1 MIMKKK
7 KSTTFKVIIT
17 ILIVLLVLIVA
28 AAIFI
33 FTKLHSFNNS
43 INESLDREHSQLRH
57 KAAKEG
63 DPMTVVLYGIDD
75 DAERQQENL
84 GQRSDSIVLMSINP
98 DDKKTVMVSVPR
110 DTRTKIVGHGT
121 TEKINH
127 AYAYGGPK
135 MAVNSLENLMD
146 VPVDH
151 YIAINMDG
159 VKTVVDELG
168 GVDITSNGTFT
179 TKSQT
184 PFHFEKGKKYHM
196 DGKEAL
202 AYMRSRKED
211 GAGGDEGR
219 QLRQQQV
226 ITAAAKEAF
235 SVNSVTKLNGI
246 FKAAQDNLKTDL
258 SFVQLN
264 RFKSDYDKAQDNV
277 ERLTINGQN
286 ALGDDNLYYFY
297 PEKNSLNEVKQKLKE
312 NLNLS

>member
-1 MIMKKK
+1 MKKK
-7 KSTTFKVIIT
+7 KSTIFKVLLTIIIIVV
-17 ILIVLLVLIVA
+17 IL
-28 AAIFI
+28 AIIAGVYLFSKI
-33 FTKLHSFNNS
+33 HSLSDS
-43 INESLDREHSQLRH
+43 ITNPLDRDKSELRD
-57 KAAKEG
+57 KPAKEG

-75 DAERQQENL
+75 DAQREQQGM

-98 DDKKTVMVSVPR
+98 KDKKTVMVSVPR
-110 DTRTKIVGHGT
+110 DTRAKIVGKGT

-135 MAVNSLENLMD
+135 MAVNSLEKLMD

-151 YIAINMDG
+151 YISIDMDG

-168 GVDITSNGTFT
+168 GVTITSNGSFITKDSTNTYQFT
-179 TKSQT
+179 
-184 PFHFEKGKKYHM
+184 KGEQYKM

-226 ITAAAKEAF
+226 ITAVAREAF

-297 PEKNSLNEVKQKLKE
+297 PDKNSLKEVNEKLKE
-312 NLNLS
+312 NLNLN

>member
-1 MIMKKK
+1 MKKK
-7 KSTTFKVIIT
+7 KSTIFKVLLTIIIIVV
-17 ILIVLLVLIVA
+17 IL
-28 AAIFI
+28 AIIAGVYLFSKI
-33 FTKLHSFNNS
+33 HSLSDS
-43 INESLDREHSQLRH
+43 ITNPLDRDKSELRD
-57 KAAKEG
+57 KPAKEG

-75 DAERQQENL
+75 DAQREQQGM
-84 GQRSDSIVLMSINP
+84 GQRSNSIVLMSINP
-98 DDKKTVMVSVPR
+98 KDKKTVMVSVPR
-110 DTRTKIVGHGT
+110 DTRAKIVGKGT

-135 MAVNSLENLMD
+135 MAVNSLEKLMD

-151 YIAINMDG
+151 YISIDMDG

-168 GVDITSNGTFT
+168 GVTITSNGSFITKDSTNTYQFT
-179 TKSQT
+179 
-184 PFHFEKGKKYHM
+184 KGEQYKM

-226 ITAAAKEAF
+226 ITAVAREAF

-258 SFVQLN
+258 NFVQLN

-277 ERLTINGQN
+277 KRLTINGQN
-286 ALGDDNLYYFY
+286 TLGDDNLYYFY
-297 PEKNSLNEVKQKLKE
+297 PDKNSLKEVKEKLKE
-312 NLNLS
+312 NLNLN

>member
-1 MIMKKK
+1 MKKK

-17 ILIVLLVLIVA
+17 ILIILLVLIVA
-28 AAIFI
+28 AAIFV
-33 FTKLHSFNNS
+33 FTKLHSLNNS
-43 INESLDREHSQLRH
+43 INEPLDRDHSQLRQ

-98 DDKKTVMVSVPR
+98 EDKKTVMVSVPR
-110 DTRTKIVGHGT
+110 DTRAKIVGHGT

-135 MAVNSLENLMD
+135 MAVNSLEELMD

-159 VKTVVDELG
+159 VKTVVDELN
-168 GVDITSNGTFT
+168 GVDITSNATFT
-179 TKSQT
+179 
-184 PFHFEKGKKYHM
+184 FHGYKFEKGQKYHM
-196 DGKEAL
+196 DGDKAL
-202 AYMRSRKED
+202 TYMRSRKED

-226 ITAAAKEAF
+226 ITAVAREAF

-297 PEKNSLNEVKQKLKE
+297 PDKNSLKEVKEKLKE
-312 NLNLS
+312 NLNLN

>member
-1 MIMKKK
+1 MKKK
-7 KSTTFKVIIT
+7 KSTIFKVLLTIIIIVV
-17 ILIVLLVLIVA
+17 IL
-28 AAIFI
+28 AIIAGVYLFSKI
-33 FTKLHSFNNS
+33 HSLSDS
-43 INESLDREHSQLRH
+43 ITNPLDRDKSELRD
-57 KAAKEG
+57 KPAKEG

-75 DAERQQENL
+75 DAQREQQGM
-84 GQRSDSIVLMSINP
+84 GQRSDSIVLMSVNP
-98 DDKKTVMVSVPR
+98 KDKKTVMVSVPR
-110 DTRTKIVGHGT
+110 DTRAKIVGKGT

-135 MAVNSLENLMD
+135 MAVNSLEKLMD

-151 YIAINMDG
+151 YISIDMDG

-168 GVDITSNGTFT
+168 GVNVTSNASFT
-179 TKSQT
+179 TKTTNGTYSFKHGQSY
-184 PFHFEKGKKYHM
+184 KM
-196 DGKEAL
+196 DGKKAL

-226 ITAAAKEAF
+226 ITAVAREAF
-235 SVNSVTKLNGI
+235 SVNSVTKLNGM

-297 PEKNSLNEVKQKLKE
+297 PDKNSLKEVKEKLKE
-312 NLNLS
+312 NLNLN

>member
-1 MIMKKK
+1 MKKK
-7 KSTTFKVIIT
+7 RSTTFKVIVA
-17 ILIVLLVLIVA
+17 ILIFIIVLII
-28 AAIFI
+28 AIGI
-33 FTKLHSFNNS
+33 FVFAKLHSLSNS
-43 INESLDREHSQLRH
+43 INSPLDREHSQLRD
-57 KAAKEG
+57 KPAKEG
-63 DPMTVVLYGIDD
+63 DPMTVVLYGVDD

-98 DDKKTVMVSVPR
+98 EDKKTVMVSVPR
-110 DTRTKIVGHGT
+110 DTRAKIVGHGT

-135 MAVNSLENLMD
+135 MAVNSLEELMD

-168 GVDITSNGTFT
+168 GVDITSNATFT
-179 TKSQT
+179 
-184 PFHFEKGKKYHM
+184 FHGYNFEQGKKYHM
-196 DGKEAL
+196 DGDQAL
-202 AYMRSRKED
+202 TYMRSRKEN

-226 ITAAAKEAF
+226 ITAVAKEAF
-235 SVNSVTKLNGI
+235 SMNSVTKLNGI
-246 FKAAQDNLKTDL
+246 FKAAQNNLKTDL

-277 ERLTINGQN
+277 ERLTIDGQN

-297 PEKNSLNEVKQKLKE
+297 PDDNSLKDIKKKLKD
-312 NLNLS
+312 NLELN

>member
-17 ILIVLLVLIVA
+17 ILIVLLVLIVV

-33 FTKLHSFNNS
+33 FTKLHSLNNS

-168 GVDITSNGTFT
+168 GVDVTSNATF
-179 TKSQT
+179 K
-184 PFHFEKGKKYHM
+184 FHEYDFVKGEKYHM
-196 DGKEAL
+196 SGDEAL
-202 AYMRSRKED
+202 KYMRSRKED

-226 ITAAAKEAF
+226 ITAVAREAF
-235 SVNSVTKLNGI
+235 SVNSVTKLNGL

-297 PEKNSLNEVKQKLKE
+297 PDENSLKEVRKKLYD
-312 NLNLS
+312 NLD

>member
-1 MIMKKK
+1 MKKK

-17 ILIVLLVLIVA
+17 ILIILLVLIVA
-28 AAIFI
+28 AAIFV
-33 FTKLHSFNNS
+33 FTKLHSLNNS
-43 INESLDREHSQLRH
+43 INESLDRDHSQLRQ

-98 DDKKTVMVSVPR
+98 EDKKTVMVSVPR
-110 DTRTKIVGHGT
+110 DTRAKIVGHGT

-135 MAVNSLENLMD
+135 MAVNSLEKLMD
-146 VPVDH
+146 VSVDH
-151 YIAINMDG
+151 YISIDMDG

-168 GVDITSNGTFT
+168 GVTITSNGSFITKDSTNTYQFT
-179 TKSQT
+179 
-184 PFHFEKGKKYHM
+184 KGEQYKM
-196 DGKEAL
+196 DGKKAL

-226 ITAAAKEAF
+226 ITAVAREAF

-277 ERLTINGQN
+277 KRLTINGQN

-297 PEKNSLNEVKQKLKE
+297 PDKNSLKEVNEKLKE
-312 NLNLS
+312 NLNLN

>member
-1 MIMKKK
+1 MKKK

-17 ILIVLLVLIVA
+17 ILIILLVLIVA
-28 AAIFI
+28 AAIFV
-33 FTKLHSFNNS
+33 FTKLHSLNNS
-43 INESLDREHSQLRH
+43 INESLDRDHSQLRQ

-98 DDKKTVMVSVPR
+98 KDKKTVMVSVPR
-110 DTRTKIVGHGT
+110 DTRAKIVGKGT

-135 MAVNSLENLMD
+135 MAVNSLEKLMD

-151 YIAINMDG
+151 YISIDMDG

-168 GVDITSNGTFT
+168 GVTITSNGSFITKDSTNTYQFT
-179 TKSQT
+179 
-184 PFHFEKGKKYHM
+184 KGEQYKM
-196 DGKEAL
+196 DGKKAL

-226 ITAAAKEAF
+226 ITAVAREAF

-258 SFVQLN
+258 SFIQLN

-297 PEKNSLNEVKQKLKE
+297 PDKNSLKEVKEKLKE
-312 NLNLS
+312 NLNLN

>member
-1 MIMKKK
+1 MKKK

-17 ILIVLLVLIVA
+17 ILIILLVLIVA
-28 AAIFI
+28 AAIFV
-33 FTKLHSFNNS
+33 FTKLHSLNNS
-43 INESLDREHSQLRH
+43 INESLDRDHSQLRQ

-98 DDKKTVMVSVPR
+98 EDKKTVMVSVPR
-110 DTRTKIVGHGT
+110 DTRAKIVGHGT

-135 MAVNSLENLMD
+135 MAVNSLEKLMD

-151 YIAINMDG
+151 YISIDMDG

-168 GVDITSNGTFT
+168 GVTITSNGSFITKDSTNTYQFT
-179 TKSQT
+179 
-184 PFHFEKGKKYHM
+184 KGEQYKM
-196 DGKEAL
+196 DGKKAL

-226 ITAAAKEAF
+226 ITAVAREAF

-277 ERLTINGQN
+277 KRLTINGQN

-297 PEKNSLNEVKQKLKE
+297 PDKNSLKEVNEKLKE
-312 NLNLS
+312 NLNLN

>member
-1 MIMKKK
+1 MKKK

-17 ILIVLLVLIVA
+17 ILIILLVLIVA
-28 AAIFI
+28 AAIFV
-33 FTKLHSFNNS
+33 FTKLHSLNNS
-43 INESLDREHSQLRH
+43 INESLDRDHSQLRQ

-98 DDKKTVMVSVPR
+98 EGKKTVMVSVPR
-110 DTRTKIVGHGT
+110 DTRAKIVGHGT

-135 MAVNSLENLMD
+135 MAVNSLEKLMD

-151 YIAINMDG
+151 YISIDMDG

-168 GVDITSNGTFT
+168 GVTITSNGSFITKDSTNTYQFT
-179 TKSQT
+179 
-184 PFHFEKGKKYHM
+184 KGEQYKM
-196 DGKEAL
+196 DGKKAL

-226 ITAAAKEAF
+226 ITAVAREAF

-264 RFKSDYDKAQDNV
+264 RFKSYYDKAQDNV
-277 ERLTINGQN
+277 KRLTINGQN

-297 PEKNSLNEVKQKLKE
+297 PDKNSLKEVNEKLKE
-312 NLNLS
+312 NLNLN

>member
-1 MIMKKK
+1 MKKK
-7 KSTTFKVIIT
+7 SPVFKIIVGLLIFLLILVAVVVGYLFIKLKSLNDSVNT
-17 ILIVLLVLIVA
+17 LLNRS
-28 AAIFI
+28 
-33 FTKLHSFNNS
+33 HS
-43 INESLDREHSQLRH
+43 ELR
-57 KAAKEG
+57 KTSTKEG
-63 DPMTVVLYGIDD
+63 DPMTVVLYGIDSD
-75 DAERQQENL
+75 SQRAKENS

-98 DDKKTVMVSVPR
+98 DEKKTVMVSVPR
-110 DTRTKIVGHGT
+110 DTRAKIVGHGT

-127 AYAYGGPK
+127 AYAYGGPD
-135 MAVNSLENLMD
+135 MAVKSLEHLMG

-151 YIAINMDG
+151 YISINMDG
-159 VKTVVDELG
+159 VKTVVDEIG
-168 GVDITSNGTFT
+168 GVTLTSNGSFT
-179 TKSQT
+179 TRDSSNTYQFT
-184 PFHFEKGKKYHM
+184 KGKEYKM

-226 ITAAAKEAF
+226 ITAVAREAF

-297 PEKNSLNEVKQKLKE
+297 PDKNSLNEVKQKLKE
-312 NLNLS
+312 NLNLN

>member
-1 MIMKKK
+1 MKKK
-7 KSTTFKVIIT
+7 KSTIFKVLLTIIIIVV
-17 ILIVLLVLIVA
+17 IL
-28 AAIFI
+28 AIIAGVYLFSKI
-33 FTKLHSFNNS
+33 HSLSDS
-43 INESLDREHSQLRH
+43 ITNPLDRDKSELRD
-57 KAAKEG
+57 KPAKEG

-75 DAERQQENL
+75 DAQREQQGM

-98 DDKKTVMVSVPR
+98 KDKKTVMVSVPR
-110 DTRTKIVGHGT
+110 DTRAKIVGKGT

-135 MAVNSLENLMD
+135 MAVNSLEKLMD

-151 YIAINMDG
+151 YISIDMDG

-168 GVDITSNGTFT
+168 GVTITSNGSFITKDSTNTYQFT
-179 TKSQT
+179 
-184 PFHFEKGKKYHM
+184 KGEQYKM

-226 ITAAAKEAF
+226 ITAVAREAF

-258 SFVQLN
+258 NFVQLN

-277 ERLTINGQN
+277 KRLTINGQN
-286 ALGDDNLYYFY
+286 TLGDDNLYYFY
-297 PEKNSLNEVKQKLKE
+297 PDKNSLKEVKEKLKE
-312 NLNLS
+312 NLNLN

>member
-1 MIMKKK
+1 MKKR
-7 KSTTFKVIIT
+7 KSKLFKILLT
-17 ILIVLLVLIVA
+17 IFIVLLILAIVA
-28 AAIFI
+28 GIYI
-33 FTKLHSFNNS
+33 FTKIHSLSDNITTPLGRDKS
-43 INESLDREHSQLRH
+43 ELRD
-57 KAAKEG
+57 KPTKDG

-75 DAERQQENL
+75 DSQREQQSM

-98 DDKKTVMVSVPR
+98 KDKKTVMVSVPR
-110 DTRTKIVGHGT
+110 DTRAKIVGHGT

-151 YIAINMDG
+151 YISIDMDG
-159 VKTVVDELG
+159 VTTVVDELG
-168 GVDITSNGTFT
+168 GVTVTSNASFT
-179 TKSQT
+179 TNTTNGTYSFKQGQSY
-184 PFHFEKGKKYHM
+184 KM

-202 AYMRSRKED
+202 AYMRSRKEE

-226 ITAAAKEAF
+226 ITAVAREAF

-297 PEKNSLNEVKQKLKE
+297 PDKNSLNEVKQKLKE
-312 NLNLS
+312 NLNLN

>member
-1 MIMKKK
+1 MKKK
-7 KSTTFKVIIT
+7 KSTIFKVLLTIIIIVV
-17 ILIVLLVLIVA
+17 IL
-28 AAIFI
+28 AIIAGVYLFSKI
-33 FTKLHSFNNS
+33 HSLSDS
-43 INESLDREHSQLRH
+43 ITNPLDRDKSELRD
-57 KAAKEG
+57 KPAKEG
-63 DPMTVVLYGIDD
+63 EPMTVVLYGIDD
-75 DAERQQENL
+75 DAQREQQGM

-98 DDKKTVMVSVPR
+98 KDKKTVMVSVPR
-110 DTRTKIVGHGT
+110 DTHAKIVGKGT

-135 MAVNSLENLMD
+135 MAVNSLEKLMD

-151 YIAINMDG
+151 YISIDMDG

-168 GVDITSNGTFT
+168 GVNVTSNASFT
-179 TKSQT
+179 TKTTNGTYSFKQGQSY
-184 PFHFEKGKKYHM
+184 KM
-196 DGKEAL
+196 DGKKAL

-226 ITAAAKEAF
+226 ITAVAREAF

-297 PEKNSLNEVKQKLKE
+297 PDKNSLKEVKEKLKE
-312 NLNLS
+312 NLNLN